1 MKSKN
6 GILRFFYNIVM
17 FCYKKL
23 HIWKVPVPG
32 KEKVKADLGQIYA
45 GENPQEC
52 VTDYYVTK
60 LTFSVVILLA
70 GIVLA
75 ILLNS
80 TGKEKSIIENQWIYR
95 GTDTEGI
102 QQYDI
107 TGRVEDG
114 PTYFFRMEVD
124 PRKYKEAEL
133 EMLYRQFVEELPELI
148 LGKNESLEAVYSDL
162 ELLDSYQGFPF
173 LTEWKSE
180 FPEIIATDGKLY
192 APETDTAVR
201 LEVEVYYED
210 FYRKEALTVTAA
222 RRIESAEER
231 EKNRIWQLLQQAQEK
246 DPESEKIQLP
256 MEVDGKKI
264 FWKENDPK
272 TGWKILAGAVVAAVA
287 VFFFKDKDL
296 HDLVE
301 KKKKE
306 ERRIYPEI
314 LQKLTL
320 YLEAG
325 LTIRT
330 AFCRIAEDYE
340 KERKK
345 GERRQE
351 AYEEML
357 IAAREIH
364 MGIPEGVAYEN
375 FGKRTGVR
383 EYIRLS
389 TFLLQNLKK
398 GSSQL
403 LQQLRE
409 EAQLAEEMRM
419 QNARKLSEEA
429 STKLLLPMVMLLVIV
444 MVIIMVPAFSNA
456 GI

>member
-1 MKSKN
+1 MKSKT
-6 GILRFFYNIVM
+6 GILLFFYKIVM

-32 KEKVKADLGQIYA
+32 KEKVKTDLNQIYP
-45 GENPQEC
+45 GENQQEC

-60 LTFSVVILLA
+60 LTFSVVILMV
-70 GIVLA
+70 GIVIA
-75 ILLNS
+75 IILNC
-80 TGKEKSIIENQWIYR
+80 KEKEKNIIENEWIYR
-95 GTDTEGI
+95 GTDTEGV

-107 TGRVEDG
+107 TGQVEDG
-114 PTYFFRMEVD
+114 QKYSFQMEII
-124 PRKYKEAEL
+124 PRKYGEAEL
-133 EMLYRQFVEELPELI
+133 QVLYQQFMEQLPELI
-148 LGKNESLEAVYSDL
+148 LGKNESLDSICSDL
-162 ELLDSYQGFPF
+162 ELLDSYQDFPF
-173 LTEWKSE
+173 ITDWKSE
-180 FPEIIATDGKLY
+180 FPEIIAEDGRVHQPQTDMV
-192 APETDTAVR
+192 VR
-201 LEVEVYYED
+201 LEAEIYHEE
-210 FYRKEALTVTAA
+210 FYRKTGFTVTVA
-222 RRIESAEER
+222 RKVESGEEW
-231 EKNRIWQLLQQAQEK
+231 EKNRILELLQQAQEK
-246 DPESEKIQLP
+246 DPESEKFQLP
-256 MEVDGKKI
+256 QEINGKKI
-264 FWKENDPK
+264 SWKENAPK
-272 TGWKILAGAVVAAVA
+272 TGLKIFMGAVIAAVSI
-287 VFFFKDKDL
+287 FFFKDKDL
-296 HDLVE
+296 HDQVE
-301 KKKKE
+301 KKKRE

-325 LTIRT
+325 LTVRT
-330 AFCRIAEDYE
+330 AFCRIAEEYE

-357 IAAREIH
+357 VAAREIH
-364 MGIPEGVAYEN
+364 MGIPEGTAYEN

-429 STKLLLPMVMLLVIV
+429 STKLLLPMVLLLVIV

-456 GI
+456 GF

>member
-32 KEKVKADLGQIYA
+32 KEKVKTDLGQIYA
-45 GENPQEC
+45 GENQQEC

-60 LTFSVVILLA
+60 LTFSIVILLA
-70 GIVLA
+70 GTVIA
-75 ILLNS
+75 ILINY
-80 TGKEKSIIENQWIYR
+80 TGNEKSIIENQWIYR

-102 QQYDI
+102 KQYDI
-107 TGRVEDG
+107 TGQVEDG
-114 PTYFFRMEVD
+114 STYFFRMEIE
-124 PRKYKEAEL
+124 PRKYKEAEI
-133 EMLYRQFVEELPELI
+133 EMLYRQFAEELPELI
-148 LGKNESLEAVYSDL
+148 LGKNESLEAVYSNL

-180 FPEIIATDGKLY
+180 FPEIIATDGKLS
-192 APETDTAVR
+192 APEKDTAVS
-201 LEVEVYYED
+201 LEVEAYYGD
-210 FYRKEALTVTAA
+210 FYRKETLTVTAA
-222 RRIESAEER
+222 ARIESAEES
-231 EKNRIWQLLQQAQEK
+231 EKKRISQLLQQAQEK

-256 MEVDGKKI
+256 TEIDGKKI

-272 TGWKILAGAVVAAVA
+272 TGWKILVGAVAAAVA
-287 VFFFKDKDL
+287 VFFFKDRDL

-301 KKKKE
+301 KKKRE

-364 MGIPEGVAYEN
+364 MGIPEGTAYEN

-409 EAQLAEEMRM
+409 EAQLAEEMRI

-444 MVIIMVPAFSNA
+444 MVIIMVPAFSSA

>member
-1 MKSKN
+1 MKNKS
-6 GILRFFYNIVM
+6 GILLFFYKIVM

-32 KEKVKADLGQIYA
+32 KEKVKTDLNQIYP

-52 VTDYYVTK
+52 ITDYYVTK
-60 LTFSVVILLA
+60 LSFSVVILIV
-70 GIVLA
+70 GIVFA
-75 ILLNS
+75 VILNDR
-80 TGKEKSIIENQWIYR
+80 GKEKSIIENEWIYR
-95 GTDTEGI
+95 GTDAEDVR
-102 QQYDI
+102 QYDI
-107 TGRVEDG
+107 TGQIEEG
-114 PTYFFRMEVD
+114 QTYSFRMEVD
-124 PRKYKEAEL
+124 PRRYGEKEL
-133 EMLYRQFVEELPELI
+133 QILYRQFVTELPELI
-148 LGKNESLEAVYSDL
+148 LGQNESLDSVSHDL

-180 FPEIIATDGKLY
+180 FPEIVAEDGKISGDR
-192 APETDTAVR
+192 ADTTVR
-201 LEVEVYYED
+201 LQAEIYYGD
-210 FYRKEALTVTAA
+210 FYRKEELTVTVAKKV
-222 RRIESAEER
+222 ESPEES
-231 EKNRIWQLLQQAQEK
+231 EKNRISELLRQAQEK
-246 DPESEKIQLP
+246 DPESEKIRLP
-256 MEVDGKKI
+256 MEIDGKKI
-264 FWKENDPK
+264 FWKEKDPK
-272 TGWKILAGAVVAAVA
+272 TGWKIFAGAAAASVAI
-287 VFFFKDKDL
+287 FFFKDKDL

-301 KKKKE
+301 KKKRE

-325 LTIRT
+325 LTVRT

-340 KERKK
+340 KERQK
-345 GERRQE
+345 GGRRQE
-351 AYEEML
+351 AYEE
-357 IAAREIH
+357 IQVAVRELH
-364 MGIPEGVAYEN
+364 MGIPEGAAYEN

-389 TFLLQNLKK
+389 TFLMQNLKK

-409 EAQLAEEMRM
+409 EARVAEEMRM

-456 GI
+456 GL